1 MTMPQDP
8 NAMMPQQG
16 PVTGDMIMALRRE
29 AMQQQGMPTD
39 QSGAIN
45 RRLQGQGQ
53 NASQGQ
59 PSQPGQFPNDP
70 NQQDGNNPLV
80 QGQSPTQIQLN
91 DIQAQQEAATPP
103 PDIPQAAA
111 EMMMKYG
118 AVLQFLQEAKGQIQQ
133 Q

>member
-1 MTMPQDP
+1 MTQPMQDP
-8 NAMMPQQG
+8 NQMLPQQG

-29 AMQQQGMPTD
+29 AMQKQGMQTD

-53 NASQGQ
+53 VPGVNNNPIDANSQGQ
-59 PSQPGQFPNDP
+59 
-70 NQQDGNNPLV
+70 QQDNNNPLL
-80 QGQSPTQIQLN
+80 QGQTPTQIQLS
-91 DIQAQQEAATPP
+91 DIQAQQDSVPP
-103 PDIPQAAA
+103 PDIQQSAA

>member
-1 MTMPQDP
+1 MQDP
-8 NAMMPQQG
+8 NQMLPQQG

-29 AMQQQGMPTD
+29 AMQKQGMQTD

-53 NASQGQ
+53 VPGVNNNPIDANSQGQ
-59 PSQPGQFPNDP
+59 
-70 NQQDGNNPLV
+70 QQDNNNPLL
-80 QGQSPTQIQLN
+80 QGQTPTQIQLS
-91 DIQAQQEAATPP
+91 DIQAQQDSVPP
-103 PDIPQAAA
+103 PDIQQSAA

>member
-1 MTMPQDP
+1 MTQPMQDP
-8 NAMMPQQG
+8 NQMLPQQG

-29 AMQQQGMPTD
+29 AMQKQGMQTD

-53 NASQGQ
+53 VPGVNNNPIDANSQGQ
-59 PSQPGQFPNDP
+59 
-70 NQQDGNNPLV
+70 QQDNNNPLL
-80 QGQSPTQIQLN
+80 QGQTPTQIQLS
-91 DIQAQQEAATPP
+91 DIQAQQDSVPP
-103 PDIPQAAA
+103 PDIQQSAA

-118 AVLQFLQEAKGQIQQ
+118 AVFQFLQEAKGQIQQ